1 MTDNQYFNPFTDRLS
16 RDIRND
22 LSSALLQCLQNGSTE
37 SAETVAIRYLDQ
49 GLAEVY
55 IRYINERLD
64 RYRKAVA
71 AISGKVDD
79 PFLRSFLLWDLGLFF
94 EMHEVLEHDW
104 YHAEGDTK
112 LLMQALIRAAGYYI
126 KRECKLIP
134 QANKIVAKAL
144 PVLDRQREVLARY
157 FDPERLIDPLRF
169 GECVPSKLLSK

>member
-37 SAETVAIRYLDQ
+37 SAETVATRYLDQ
-49 GLAEVY
+49 RLAEVY

-112 LLMQALIRAAGYYI
+112 LLMQALIRAAGI
-126 KRECKLIP
+126 TSN
-134 QANKIVAKAL
+134 ANANSSH
-144 PVLDRQREVLARY
+144 RQTRSSLRRCRCLTVS
-157 FDPERLIDPLRF
+157 ERFSPDTLNQS
-169 GECVPSKLLSK
+169 G

>member
-1 MTDNQYFNPFTDRLS
+1 M
-16 RDIRND
+16 
-22 LSSALLQCLQNGSTE
+22 
-37 SAETVAIRYLDQ
+37 AIRYLDQ
-49 GLAEVY
+49 RLAEVY

-126 KRECKLIP
+126 KRECDLIP

-169 GECVPSKLLSK
+169 GYSGPPKLLSK